1 MSGDGALQDGDQSDF
16 GTLAGGRLRVVT
28 WNLWWQFGPWEER
41 QPAISATIERLAP
54 DVVCLQE
61 VWAEQVDGFAKDLGY
76 HSVFSSRIDRDGETF
91 GNAVL
96 TSGTIT
102 GHDILP
108 LPAPPDMEELRTC
121 VRADV
126 DTAHGPV
133 QVFSTHLNWRFDHSA
148 VRQDQVDAICQ
159 FVAASPPRDFPPIL
173 CGDFNAEPDSDEV
186 RKLTGKAAVPVPKLV
201 FRDAWAATHG
211 NAHSSGPDDGVTWSN
226 TNPFAALAL
235 EYPRRIDYVFVG
247 WPKTGGRG
255 QVVDC
260 EVVGNEP
267 VGGVWPSDH
276 FGVLATLRA

>member
-1 MSGDGALQDGDQSDF
+1 MSGDGILQDGDQSDF
-16 GTLAGGRLRVVT
+16 GTLAGGRLQVLT

-41 QPAISATIERLAP
+41 QPAIAATIEQFAP

-61 VWAEQVDGFAKDLGY
+61 VWAEQVDSFAKDLGY
-76 HSVFSSRIDRDGETF
+76 HSVFSTRIERDGQTF

-96 TSGTIT
+96 ARGAIT

-108 LPAPPDMEELRTC
+108 LPAPPDMEELRAC

-133 QVFSTHLNWRFDHSA
+133 QVFSTHLNWRFDHSS
-148 VRQDQVDAICQ
+148 VRQDQVEAICQ
-159 FVAASPPRDFPPIL
+159 FVAASPPRDFPPVL
-173 CGDFNAEPDSDEV
+173 CGDFNADPDSDEI

-201 FRDAWAATHG
+201 FRDAWTATHANSRG
-211 NAHSSGPDDGVTWSN
+211 SQDEDGVTWSN
-226 TNPFAALAL
+226 TNPFAAVAL
-235 EYPRRIDYVFVG
+235 EYDRRIDYVFVG

-255 QVVDC
+255 QVVGC

-267 VGGVWPSDH
+267 VAGVWPSDH